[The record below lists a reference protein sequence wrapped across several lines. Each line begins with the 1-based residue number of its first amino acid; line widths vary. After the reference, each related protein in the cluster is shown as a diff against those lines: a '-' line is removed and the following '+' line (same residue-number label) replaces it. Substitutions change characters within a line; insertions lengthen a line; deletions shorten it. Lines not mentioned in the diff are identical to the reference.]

1 MEQIIEVLKQF
12 IKPELLILV
21 PVLYFIGMGLKKSE
35 VFKDKFI
42 PLLLGVVGMVLS
54 AIYVLATSTFLATQ
68 DIFMAIFV
76 AITQG
81 ILVAGASVYIN
92 QIIKQAKKKE

>member
-1 MEQIIEVLKQF
+1 MGQVMEVLNQF

-42 PLLLGVVGMVLS
+42 PLMLGVIGVILS
-54 AIYVLATSTFLATQ
+54 AIYVLATSEFLATQ

-76 AITQG
+76 AVTQG
-81 ILVAGASVYIN
+81 ILVAGASVYAN
-92 QIIKQAKKKE
+92 QLIKQAQKDE